1 MLVYVYMYGCT
12 KRETMIKQLR
22 ILVQSCFNI
31 LLSFEKYKKK
41 RQMSNIQILY
51 IFLRCS

>member
-1 MLVYVYMYGCT
+1 MLVYVYMYDCT

-31 LLSFEKYKKK
+31 LLCFDYAKYKRKDK
-41 RQMSNIQILY
+41 
-51 IFLRCS
+51 